1 MAQMAEN
8 FLLSRLSRAG
18 FVALIAVAALC
29 AALGETIVAAT
40 AGAAAGI
47 VLCAPTFNANRQH
60 HPWPLVQRLF
70 FAALLLLLLTTFWTG
85 PWALTHW
92 FYAVPLVAF
101 ALMPLGLALAI
112 TLALMLLAGLAI
124 PLATG
129 LADRHQMVSAFM
141 LTILLSGLLV
151 FLREYKNRQ
160 LAPLRRTDELTQA
173 ASREYL
179 SADLHKEIQRSER
192 EGTDMSIIMIGL
204 DTHLGDHN
212 PDEDIRSILPRIG
225 RYLHSQIRDF
235 DTYYRVAD
243 LQFLVILPGIAT
255 HEAISRSEIIRKG
268 LGKLLE
274 SHHMRLTV
282 STGVAGLNIGDDADS
297 LQQSAA
303 NALRRAQQQGG
314 NRTQAYSA
322 RNQSGGITPPASPG
336 HTPVQGPTSPEGPA
350 PQGPAS

>member
-1 MAQMAEN
+1 MAQLAEN

-18 FVALIAVAALC
+18 FVVLIAISALS
-29 AALGETIVAAT
+29 ATLGEPLTAA
-40 AGAAAGI
+40 AAAAAAGI
-47 VLCAPTFNANRQH
+47 VICAQTFHSNRQQ
-60 HPWPLVQRLF
+60 HPWPSVQRLF
-70 FAALLLLLLTTFWTG
+70 FVALLLLMLTSFWTG
-85 PWALTHW
+85 PWALSHW
-92 FYAVPLVAF
+92 FYALPLLAF
-101 ALMPLGLALAI
+101 ALLPLQLAIGI
-112 TLALMLLAGLAI
+112 TLAMVLLAGLAI

-141 LTILLSGLLV
+141 LTTLLSGLLV

-204 DTHLGDHN
+204 DTHLSDRN
-212 PDEDIRSILPRIG
+212 PDQDIRSILPRIG
-225 RYLHSQIRDF
+225 RFLHSQIRDF

-255 HEAISRSEIIRKG
+255 HDAIKRSEIIRNG

-274 SHHMRLTV
+274 SHDMTLTV

-322 RNQSGGITPPASPG
+322 WNQTGSKTPPPA
-336 HTPVQGPTSPEGPA
+336 QGPTS
-350 PQGPAS
+350 

>member
-1 MAQMAEN
+1 MAQLAEN

-18 FVALIAVAALC
+18 FVVLIAISALS
-29 AALGETIVAAT
+29 ATLGEPLTAA
-40 AGAAAGI
+40 AAAAAAGI
-47 VLCAPTFNANRQH
+47 VICAQTFHSNRQQ
-60 HPWPLVQRLF
+60 HPWPGVQRLF
-70 FAALLLLLLTTFWTG
+70 FVALLLLMLTSFWTG
-85 PWALTHW
+85 PWALSHW
-92 FYAVPLVAF
+92 FYALPLLAF
-101 ALMPLGLALAI
+101 ALLPLRLALAI
-112 TLALMLLAGLAI
+112 TLAMMLLAGLAI

-141 LTILLSGLLV
+141 LTTLLSGLLV

-204 DTHLGDHN
+204 DTHLSDRN
-212 PDEDIRSILPRIG
+212 PDQDIRSILPRIG

-255 HEAISRSEIIRKG
+255 QDAIKRSEIMRNG

-274 SHHMRLTV
+274 SHGMALTV

-322 RNQSGGITPPASPG
+322 WNQTGSKTQPPA
-336 HTPVQGPTSPEGPA
+336 QGPTS
-350 PQGPAS
+350 

>member
-1 MAQMAEN
+1 MAQLAEN

-18 FVALIAVAALC
+18 FVVLIAISALS
-29 AALGETIVAAT
+29 ATLGEPLTAA
-40 AGAAAGI
+40 AAAAAAGI
-47 VLCAPTFNANRQH
+47 VICAQTFHSNRQQ
-60 HPWPLVQRLF
+60 HPWPGVQRLF
-70 FAALLLLLLTTFWTG
+70 FVALLLLMLTSFWTG
-85 PWALTHW
+85 PWALSHW
-92 FYAVPLVAF
+92 FYALPLLAF
-101 ALMPLGLALAI
+101 ALLPLRLALAI
-112 TLALMLLAGLAI
+112 TLAMMLLAGLAI

-141 LTILLSGLLV
+141 LTTLLSGLLV

-204 DTHLGDHN
+204 DTHLSDRN
-212 PDEDIRSILPRIG
+212 PDQDIRSILPRIG

-255 HEAISRSEIIRKG
+255 QDAIKRSEIMRNG

-274 SHHMRLTV
+274 SHDMALTV

-322 RNQSGGITPPASPG
+322 WNQTGSKTPPPA
-336 HTPVQGPTSPEGPA
+336 QGPTS
-350 PQGPAS
+350 